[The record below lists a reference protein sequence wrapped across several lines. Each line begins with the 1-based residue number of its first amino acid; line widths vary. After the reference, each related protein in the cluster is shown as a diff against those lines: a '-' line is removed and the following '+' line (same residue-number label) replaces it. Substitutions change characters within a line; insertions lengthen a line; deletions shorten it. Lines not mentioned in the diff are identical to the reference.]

1 MMIGQFRTIV
11 LAAVF
16 VAGGTSVLAAPKDG
30 TYSLTVPSK
39 NPFPVSV
46 TITGGNIAGI
56 TSSTLQNINGAGV
69 SGNSKKQS
77 ISFNFDS
84 ANCGGGNT
92 GTMTF
97 DLRKNVVF
105 KKWKG
110 TCRSKRFD
118 ISKSVTA
125 APD

>member
-1 MMIGQFRTIV
+1 MMNGQIRTIL
-11 LAAVF
+11 LAAVC

-30 TYSLTVPSK
+30 KYSLTVPSK
-39 NPFPVSV
+39 NPFPVTV
-46 TITGGNIAGI
+46 TIASGNIAGI
-56 TSSTLQNINGAGV
+56 TSSTLQNINGASV

-77 ISFNFDS
+77 ISFSFDS

-110 TCRSKRFD
+110 TCGSKRFD
-118 ISKSVTA
+118 VSKSVTA

>member
-16 VAGGTSVLAAPKDG
+16 VAGGTSVLAAPKDE

-56 TSSTLQNINGAGV
+56 TSSTLHNINGASV

>member
-56 TSSTLQNINGAGV
+56 TSSTLQNINGASV

-110 TCRSKRFD
+110 TCGSKRFD